1 MTADLDA
8 LGLLANRRRFS
19 VRFGEVEAGPALRGA
34 NMSSAMNQMPNA
46 EVTID
51 LARLGAP
58 VDYLSGMSIAALEGD
73 RAFPRFVGSVVS
85 AEPKRDGTD
94 EVAVEAVGAAA
105 LSERQ
110 IMGMAVRGVPP
121 FELVYVV
128 ARSAG
133 LREEQL
139 NIDGVA
145 RLPRESFEVLAPVDN
160 VVVDHATEFAGVR
173 FLPRDACARALAA
186 LEVDNDLRDAYA
198 APAYALALVTASRC
212 LDAEERGLALIDL
225 AVAWLIVRLRYGL
238 AVLPDGQP
246 LPFQRNESLASPARR
261 DIVFVRGLAT
271 TRQWLRRPRTIAAP
285 RSVDLTPSNPRL
297 DPNLSRLSLQERQAM
312 LALARA
318 AHEVD
323 PIGRVQALFEA
334 IEFYVGDIKVDKL
347 FSKCDR
353 KGILRA
359 LPRLMAEQSRRIEQL
374 VGDLNNAPLRTRL
387 MRALD
392 IDGVLVTAPEIELLW
407 RLRDLRNDV
416 VHGRRSDL
424 PVTEDVEYGVS
435 IVSRMLVYRV
445 ARLLA
450 EGDVGSLT
458 PQ

>member
-1 MTADLDA
+1 
-8 LGLLANRRRFS
+8 
-19 VRFGEVEAGPALRGA
+19 
-34 NMSSAMNQMPNA
+34 
-46 EVTID
+46 
-51 LARLGAP
+51 
-58 VDYLSGMSIAALEGD
+58 
-73 RAFPRFVGSVVS
+73 
-85 AEPKRDGTD
+85 
-94 EVAVEAVGAAA
+94 
-105 LSERQ
+105 
-110 IMGMAVRGVPP
+110 
-121 FELVYVV
+121 
-128 ARSAG
+128 
-133 LREEQL
+133 
-139 NIDGVA
+139 
-145 RLPRESFEVLAPVDN
+145 
-160 VVVDHATEFAGVR
+160 
-173 FLPRDACARALAA
+173 
-186 LEVDNDLRDAYA
+186 
-198 APAYALALVTASRC
+198 
-212 LDAEERGLALIDL
+212 
-225 AVAWLIVRLRYGL
+225 
-238 AVLPDGQP
+238 
-246 LPFQRNESLASPARR
+246 
-261 DIVFVRGLAT
+261 
-271 TRQWLRRPRTIAAP
+271 
-285 RSVDLTPSNPRL
+285 
-297 DPNLSRLSLQERQAM
+297 M